1 MPGALDGLK
10 VIDLS
15 RVLGGPY
22 CAQMLADHGAEV
34 IKIEPP
40 QGDETRLWGP
50 PFDADGISAYFAG
63 INRNKRTIALDL
75 SKPAGRDVLLK
86 LLADADVL
94 IENFKT
100 GTMEKWGIGYDTL
113 SEKFPRLVH
122 ARVSGFGADGPLG
135 GFPGYDAMVQ
145 ASAGLVSVNG
155 SPEGGPVRI
164 GVPVV
169 DLSTGMNACIGILMA
184 LYERNRSG
192 KGQFVDATLYDSA
205 IALHQ
210 PHAPNYFMAGQKPK
224 LFGNSHGNLAPY
236 ANFPTKGRNIVI
248 GAGND
253 GQFRKL
259 VQMLGKP
266 EMADDPRF
274 RTNKDRLAHKA
285 EMEAELRAL
294 TKDRDGEAFA
304 NELMRNGVPSGAVME
319 VPDVM
324 EHPHTKHRNMVWEK
338 DGYRNVGNPVKLSRT
353 PLAPVAQQAEDVRP
367 GYPRG
372 AGRVRLFG
380 DRDRRAG
387 RLGRSA
393 HRDQEELNGRL
404 ASTREAAKTIER
416 RPKATEVDLCH
427 RLTCH
432 FEQLGQLQ
440 HSSART
446 IDDGREAGEGIVAP
460 SVAKLIENATRA
472 HLSSPARCKR
482 RADMPRYVLLLGVA
496 MAALQRRRKWNS
508 SVSADKRLPVGIRA
522 TSTFGAP
529 IAVETILFM
538 AYRQSST

>member
-1 MPGALDGLK
+1 MPGALEGLK

-22 CAQMLADHGAEV
+22 CAQMLADHGADV
-34 IKIEPP
+34 IKVEPP

-50 PFDADGISAYFAG
+50 PFDKDGISAYFAG
-63 INRNKRTIALDL
+63 INRNKRNIALDL
-75 SKPAGRDVLLK
+75 AKPDGRTVLLK
-86 LLADADVL
+86 LLEDADVL

-100 GTMEKWGIGYDTL
+100 GTMEKWGVGYDEL
-113 SEKFPRLVH
+113 SKKFPRLVH

-155 SPEGGPVRI
+155 SPDGGPVRI

-210 PHAPNYFMAGQKPK
+210 PHAPNYFMAGMKPK
-224 LFGNSHGNLAPY
+224 LYGNSHGNLAPY

-259 VQMLGKP
+259 CTMLGKP

-274 RTNKDRLAHKA
+274 KTNKDRLAHKA
-285 EMEAELRAL
+285 EMEVELARL

-304 NELMRNGVPSGAVME
+304 NELMKAGVPSGAVQE

-324 EHPHTKHRNMVWEK
+324 EHPHTRHRNMVWEK
-338 DGYRNVGNPVKLSRT
+338 DGYRNVGNPIKLSRT
-353 PLAPVAQQAEDVRP
+353 PPAVRSKPRKYGIDTRAVLAERGFSGAE
-367 GYPRG
+367 
-372 AGRVRLFG
+372 
-380 DRDRRAG
+380 
-387 RLGRSA
+387 
-393 HRDQEELNGRL
+393 
-404 ASTREAAKTIER
+404 
-416 RPKATEVDLCH
+416 
-427 RLTCH
+427 
-432 FEQLGQLQ
+432 
-440 HSSART
+440 
-446 IDDGREAGEGIVAP
+446 ID
-460 SVAKLIENATRA
+460 KLIAA
-472 HLSSPARCKR
+472 
-482 RADMPRYVLLLGVA
+482 GVA
-496 MAALQRRRKWNS
+496 LTEIRK
-508 SVSADKRLPVGIRA
+508 
-522 TSTFGAP
+522 
-529 IAVETILFM
+529 
-538 AYRQSST
+538 

>member
-1 MPGALDGLK
+1 MPGALEGLK

-34 IKIEPP
+34 IKVEPP

-50 PFDADGISAYFAG
+50 PFDKDGISAYFAG
-63 INRNKRTIALDL
+63 INRNKRKMALDL
-75 SKPAGRDVLLK
+75 SKPRGRDVLLR
-86 LLADADVL
+86 LLEGADVL

-100 GTMEKWGIGYDTL
+100 GTMEKWDLGYPSL
-113 SEKFPRLVH
+113 AAKFPRLVH

-155 SPEGGPVRI
+155 APESGPVRI

-169 DLSTGMNACIGILMA
+169 DLATGMNACMGILMA

-205 IALHQ
+205 LALHQ
-210 PHAPNYFMAGQKPK
+210 PHAPNYFMSGAKPK
-224 LFGNSHGNLAPY
+224 LYGNSHGNLAPY
-236 ANFPTKGRNIVI
+236 ANFPTRGRNIVV

-253 GQFRKL
+253 QQFRKL

-294 TKDRDGEAFA
+294 TKDRDGETFA
-304 NELMRNGVPSGAVME
+304 NELMRNGVPSGAVLE
-319 VPDVM
+319 VPDVL

-338 DGYRNVGNPVKLSRT
+338 DGYRNVGNPIKLSRT
-353 PLAPVAQQAEDVRP
+353 PPAVRSKPKKFGAETRAVLAERGYSPAEIEALVA
-367 GYPRG
+367 
-372 AGRVRLFG
+372 
-380 DRDRRAG
+380 
-387 RLGRSA
+387 
-393 HRDQEELNGRL
+393 
-404 ASTREAAKTIER
+404 
-416 RPKATEVDLCH
+416 
-427 RLTCH
+427 
-432 FEQLGQLQ
+432 
-440 HSSART
+440 
-446 IDDGREAGEGIVAP
+446 EGIAFAEK
-460 SVAKLIENATRA
+460 S
-472 HLSSPARCKR
+472 
-482 RADMPRYVLLLGVA
+482 
-496 MAALQRRRKWNS
+496 
-508 SVSADKRLPVGIRA
+508 
-522 TSTFGAP
+522 
-529 IAVETILFM
+529 
-538 AYRQSST
+538 

>member
-1 MPGALDGLK
+1 MPGALEGLK

-22 CAQMLADHGAEV
+22 CAQMLADHGAHV

-50 PFDADGISAYFAG
+50 PFDADGISAYYAG
-63 INRNKRTIALDL
+63 INRNKRTVALDL
-75 SKPAGRDVLLK
+75 SKPDGRTVLLK
-86 LLADADVL
+86 LLEDADVL

-100 GTMEKWGIGYDTL
+100 GTMEKWGLGYDTL
-113 SEKFPRLVH
+113 SQKFPKLVH

-135 GFPGYDAMVQ
+135 GYPGYDAMVQ

-155 SPEGGPVRI
+155 APEAGPVRI

-169 DLSTGMNACIGILMA
+169 DLSTGMNACMGILMA
-184 LYERNRSG
+184 LFERTKSG

-210 PHAPNYFMAGQKPK
+210 PHAPNYFMAGLKPK

-259 VQMLGKP
+259 CKMLGKP

-274 RTNKDRLAHKA
+274 KTNKDRLANKA
-285 EMEAELRAL
+285 AMEAELAAL
-294 TKDRDGEAFA
+294 TKDRDGESFA
-304 NELMRNGVPSGAVME
+304 NELMMNGVPSGAVQE

-353 PLAPVAQQAEDVRP
+353 P
-367 GYPRG
+367 
-372 AGRVRLFG
+372 
-380 DRDRRAG
+380 
-387 RLGRSA
+387 
-393 HRDQEELNGRL
+393 
-404 ASTREAAKTIER
+404 
-416 RPKATEVDLCH
+416 
-427 RLTCH
+427 
-432 FEQLGQLQ
+432 
-440 HSSART
+440 
-446 IDDGREAGEGIVAP
+446 P
-460 SVAKLIENATRA
+460 SVRSKPRKYGIDTRAVLAEHGFSNQEIDKLIA
-472 HLSSPARCKR
+472 S
-482 RADMPRYVLLLGVA
+482 GVA
-496 MAALQRRRKWNS
+496 LTEIRK
-508 SVSADKRLPVGIRA
+508 A
-522 TSTFGAP
+522 
-529 IAVETILFM
+529 
-538 AYRQSST
+538 

>member
-1 MPGALDGLK
+1 MPEAIQGALDGLK

-22 CAQMLADHGAEV
+22 CGQMLADHGAEV
-34 IKIEPP
+34 IKVEPP
-40 QGDETRLWGP
+40 QGDETRAWGP
-50 PFDADGISAYFAG
+50 PFDQEGISAYFAG

-75 SKPAGRDVLLK
+75 SKPEGRDALLK
-86 LLADADVL
+86 LLDQADVL
-94 IENFKT
+94 IDNFKT
-100 GTMEKWGIGYDTL
+100 GTMEKWGIGYADTL
-113 SEKFPRLVH
+113 AEKFPRLIH

-155 SPEGGPVRI
+155 SPDGGPVRI

-192 KGQFVDATLYDSA
+192 KGQFIDATLYDSA

-236 ANFPTKGRNIVI
+236 ANFPTKGRNIVV

-266 EMADDPRF
+266 ELADDPRF
-274 RTNKDRLAHKA
+274 KTNKDRVAHKA
-285 EMEAELRAL
+285 ELEAELRAL
-294 TKDRDGEAFA
+294 TKDRDGESFA
-304 NELMRNGVPSGAVME
+304 NELMQAGVPSGAVQE

-324 EHPHTKHRNMVWEK
+324 EHPHTRHRGMVWEK

-353 PLAPVAQQAEDVRP
+353 PAS
-367 GYPRG
+367 PRSKPKK
-372 AGRVRLFG
+372 FG
-380 DRDRRAG
+380 
-387 RLGRSA
+387 
-393 HRDQEELNGRL
+393 
-404 ASTREAAKTIER
+404 
-416 RPKATEVDLCH
+416 
-427 RLTCH
+427 
-432 FEQLGQLQ
+432 
-440 HSSART
+440 
-446 IDDGREAGEGIVAP
+446 ID
-460 SVAKLIENATRA
+460 TRA
-472 HLSSPARCKR
+472 
-482 RADMPRYVLLLGVA
+482 VLAERGFSTAEIDKLVQSGVA
-496 MAALQRRRKWNS
+496 LTAIK
-508 SVSADKRLPVGIRA
+508 K
-522 TSTFGAP
+522 
-529 IAVETILFM
+529 
-538 AYRQSST
+538 

>member
-1 MPGALDGLK
+1 MPGALEGLK

-22 CAQMLADHGAEV
+22 CAQMLADHGADV
-34 IKIEPP
+34 IKVEPP

-63 INRNKRTIALDL
+63 INRNKRTVALDL
-75 SKPAGRDVLLK
+75 SKPEGRTVLLK
-86 LLADADVL
+86 LLEGADVL

-100 GTMEKWGIGYDTL
+100 GTMEKWELGYDTL
-113 SEKFPRLVH
+113 AQKYPTLVH

-135 GFPGYDAMVQ
+135 GYPGYDAMVQ

-155 SPEGGPVRI
+155 APEAGPVRI

-184 LYERNRSG
+184 LFERSRSG

-210 PHAPNYFMAGQKPK
+210 PHAPNYFMAGLKPK

-236 ANFPTKGRNIVI
+236 ANFPTRGRNIVI

-259 VQMLGKP
+259 CAMLGKP

-274 RTNKDRLAHKA
+274 RTNKDRLANKA
-285 EMEAELRAL
+285 AMEKELAAL
-294 TKDRDGEAFA
+294 TRDRDGESFA
-304 NELMRNGVPSGAVME
+304 NELMMNGVPSGAVQE

-353 PLAPVAQQAEDVRP
+353 
-367 GYPRG
+367 G
-372 AGRVRLFG
+372 
-380 DRDRRAG
+380 
-387 RLGRSA
+387 
-393 HRDQEELNGRL
+393 
-404 ASTREAAKTIER
+404 
-416 RPKATEVDLCH
+416 
-427 RLTCH
+427 
-432 FEQLGQLQ
+432 
-440 HSSART
+440 
-446 IDDGREAGEGIVAP
+446 P
-460 SVAKLIENATRA
+460 SVRSKPRKYGIDTRAVLAEHGFSSQEIDKLIA
-472 HLSSPARCKR
+472 S
-482 RADMPRYVLLLGVA
+482 GVA
-496 MAALQRRRKWNS
+496 LTEIRK
-508 SVSADKRLPVGIRA
+508 A
-522 TSTFGAP
+522 
-529 IAVETILFM
+529 
-538 AYRQSST
+538 